1 MKPSTLLLIFTLLVF
16 SLTACVPAAA
26 ETPATPTSVA
36 SVYLDTEFTDA
47 ASLRNQL
54 ALGILKLDGTPQAIT
69 PEQAAILLP
78 LWQATLTL
86 MGDTTTAEAE
96 LTAIQNQI
104 VVALTPEQLTAIAA
118 LQLTNADLK
127 AYYAEYGLVLPT
139 PAPGVTKVPGQG
151 NSGLT
156 QTEREATKAAAEALG
171 TPVGTGS
178 SSGQSAKTL
187 LYEKVIEMLATLV
200 GG

>member
-1 MKPSTLLLIFTLLVF
+1 MKKNLILALLVLATLFAACAPST
-16 SLTACVPAAA
+16 S
-26 ETPATPTSVA
+26 ATPTPTPLVA
-36 SVYLDTEFTDA
+36 AYLNTDYANA

-54 ALGILKLDGTPQAIT
+54 ALGMLKLDGTPQAIT

-78 LWQATLTL
+78 LWQATLNL

-104 VVALTPEQLTAIAA
+104 VAALTPEQLTAIAA
-118 LQLTNADLK
+118 LQLANADLD
-127 AYYAEYGLVLPT
+127 AFYAGYGLVLPT
-139 PAPGVTKVPGQG
+139 PAPEVTRVPGQG

-156 QTEREATKAAAEALG
+156 QTEREATKTAAEALG

>member
-1 MKPSTLLLIFTLLVF
+1 MKKNLILALLVLATLLAACAPST
-16 SLTACVPAAA
+16 S
-26 ETPATPTSVA
+26 ATPTPTPLVA
-36 SVYLDTEFTDA
+36 AYLNTDYANA

-54 ALGILKLDGTPQAIT
+54 ALGMLKLDGTPQAIT

-78 LWQATLTL
+78 LWQATLNL

-104 VVALTPEQLTAIAA
+104 VAALTPEQLTAIAA
-118 LQLTNADLK
+118 LQLANADLD
-127 AYYAEYGLVLPT
+127 AFYAGYGLVLPT
-139 PAPGVTKVPGQG
+139 PAPGVTRVPGQG

-178 SSGQSAKTL
+178 STGQSAKTL
-187 LYEKVIEMLATLV
+187 LYEKVIEMLATLI

>member
-1 MKPSTLLLIFTLLVF
+1 LKKNLILALFVLATLLAACAPST
-16 SLTACVPAAA
+16 AP
-26 ETPATPTSVA
+26 TPTPLVA
-36 SVYLDTEFTDA
+36 AYLNTDYADA

-54 ALGILKLDGTPQAIT
+54 ALGMLKLDGTSQAIT

-78 LWQATLTL
+78 LWQATLNL

-118 LQLTNADLK
+118 LQLTNADLN
-127 AYYAEYGLVLPT
+127 AFYAGYGLVLPT
-139 PAPGVTKVPGQG
+139 PAPGVTRVPGQG

>member
-1 MKPSTLLLIFTLLVF
+1 MEKCKGIRLALFVLATLLAACAPST
-16 SLTACVPAAA
+16 SAA
-26 ETPATPTSVA
+26 PTPTPLVA
-36 SVYLDTEFTDA
+36 AYLNTDYADA

-54 ALGILKLDGTPQAIT
+54 ALGMLKLDSTPQAIT
-69 PEQAAILLP
+69 PEQAAILLS
-78 LWQATLTL
+78 LWQATLNL

-104 VVALTPEQLTAIAA
+104 VAALTPEQLTAIAA
-118 LQLTNADLK
+118 LQLTNADLD
-127 AYYAEYGLVLPT
+127 AFYAGYGLVLPT
-139 PAPGVTKVPGQG
+139 PAPGVTRVPGQG

-156 QTEREATKAAAEALG
+156 QIEREATKAAAEALG

-178 SSGQSAKTL
+178 NSGQSAKTL